1 MKEWK
6 YSFTTVLSSAL
17 GKGEFLE
24 SYLESSLFILVNRL
38 GWPED
43 AVEERRSLVL
53 TRNQILIP
61 CSSTPCRLNFL
72 AISDHKFSCLVK
84 FIPYISPLETDMT

>member
-1 MKEWK
+1 VKDWK

-17 GKGEFLE
+17 GKGEFLA
-24 SYLESSLFILVNRL
+24 SYPGNSLFILVNRL

-53 TRNQILIP
+53 N
-61 CSSTPCRLNFL
+61 
-72 AISDHKFSCLVK
+72 
-84 FIPYISPLETDMT
+84 